1 MAIWSERDSSPD
13 DGAEVGSPDGEGDGD
28 DDDGV
33 VPVETLL
40 ELLVPVVAAVFAG
53 PLLLLLLPPLDLVGN
68 GVVVACSPGE

>member
-28 DDDGV
+28 DDGV
-33 VPVETLL
+33 VAVETPL

-53 PLLLLLLPPLDLVGN
+53 PLLLLLPLLDLVGN

>member
-13 DGAEVGSPDGEGDGD
+13 DGAEVSSPDGEGDGD
-28 DDDGV
+28 DDGV
-33 VPVETLL
+33 VPMETLL

-53 PLLLLLLPPLDLVGN
+53 PLLLLPLPLLDLVGN